1 MNDGAI
7 ILHPVSSEKTIK
19 IIETENSLVFAVA
32 RDATKPAIKA
42 EVEKLFGAKV
52 VKVRTLILSGATKR
66 AVVQFSPE
74 TPAIDVATKLGLM

>member
-7 ILHPVSSEKTIK
+7 IKHPISSEKTIK

-32 RDATKPAIKA
+32 RDATKAAIKA

-52 VKVRTLILSGATKR
+52 VKVRTLILPSATKR